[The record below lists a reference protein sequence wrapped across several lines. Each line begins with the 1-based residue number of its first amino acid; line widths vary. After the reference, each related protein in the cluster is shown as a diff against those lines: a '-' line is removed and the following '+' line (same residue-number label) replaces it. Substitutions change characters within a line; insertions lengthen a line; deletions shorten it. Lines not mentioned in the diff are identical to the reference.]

1 MTGFHTTVIP
11 SYYGKN
17 VTADDHIIYMQLC
30 KNHVDGDAIS
40 NAIHICVELSGILFS
55 YVFIIK
61 ILTTLLS
68 VMGDR

>member
-1 MTGFHTTVIP
+1 MVRICDCGP
-11 SYYGKN
+11 
-17 VTADDHIIYMQLC
+17 ADDHICMNL
-30 KNHVDGDAIS
+30 VDGDAIQR
-40 NAIHICVELSGILFS
+40 NMYIGVELSGILFS